1 MQINKVLVGAL
12 QQCDTKELLED
23 TFSRFN
29 LSDCLHKTEHLVEA
43 MGNPTLFFSE
53 GTIDMESRYS
63 TVLSMFLTG
72 EWKMNKLYERSM
84 LIKLEQLLC
93 DYLWEKEFYTDFN
106 NLHQLI
112 NRLDVKLNNNASPSP
127 SPLP

>member
-1 MQINKVLVGAL
+1 MDINKVLVGAL

-29 LSDCLHKTEHLVEA
+29 LSDCLNKTEHLVEA

-53 GTIDMESRYS
+53 GTIDVESRYS

-72 EWKMNKLYERSM
+72 EWKMNKLYERM
-84 LIKLEQLLC
+84 GL
-93 DYLWEKEFYTDFN
+93 
-106 NLHQLI
+106 
-112 NRLDVKLNNNASPSP
+112 
-127 SPLP
+127 